1 MNLRIELP
9 PSLEQNLK
17 MRAAETGQDLQ
28 SFVLAALS
36 SLEPI
41 KSEVAKLTSEEFGS
55 RLDALAKLHLTAPAS
70 FDDSRES
77 IYAGRGE

>member
-9 PSLEQNLK
+9 PSLEQMLK
-17 MRAAETGQDLQ
+17 TRAAETGQDLQ
-28 SFVLAALS
+28 SFVLSALT
-36 SLEPI
+36 SLELVESDVP
-41 KSEVAKLTSEEFGS
+41 KLSSEEFES
-55 RLDALAKLHLTAPAS
+55 KLDALATLHLTAPAS